1 MGLQRRT
8 AVGKS
13 GLLYM
18 GKRVCVWNGH
28 SYLPVG
34 VRNTACRPPLC
45 CLVNPGCGV
54 TGQGCGGRHRA
65 IRLGQ
70 SRFMGVSIGR
80 VRAYAAIPRRAW
92 EGRITTSAVQVND
105 LVNPACGKR
114 PRAHLRWASPHAR
127 TSVPATRADGPLARM
142 RHAL

>member
-1 MGLQRRT
+1 MSGNCGTQR
-8 AVGKS
+8 G
-13 GLLYM
+13 
-18 GKRVCVWNGH
+18 NGSPISINASH
-28 SYLPVG
+28 S
-34 VRNTACRPPLC
+34 
-45 CLVNPGCGV
+45 LVNPGCGV

-105 LVNPACGKR
+105 LVNPGCGALLAAAR
-114 PRAHLRWASPHAR
+114 YSVLAALRTAAGGFQLASRLQNA
-127 TSVPATRADGPLARM
+127 VG
-142 RHAL
+142 